1 MPMKRVLV
9 GVVLLLLLA
18 GAALGITIWTAV
30 RATTGKPIAPGRTG
44 KALIVIDLQ
53 EDYTGPH
60 AKQHYPN
67 PAFLIAANN
76 QLIAAAQTGG
86 WLVALV
92 RVAFP
97 DDWLHGMLSGHTAVA
112 GTKGA
117 ELDARLRR
125 PPGFL
130 EIVKTRSDSF
140 TIPTLDAQLD
150 AHQVGELYI
159 GGVDAGYCVKQTIA
173 GARNR
178 GYAVHVVR
186 EAISTSHS
194 TPLEELIRG
203 YERKGARMVSLE
215 QAKAELAAG
224 TRRQP

>member
-1 MPMKRVLV
+1 MKRLLLGVL
-9 GVVLLLLLA
+9 GLLLLA
-18 GAALGITIWTAV
+18 GAALGITIWTV
-30 RATTGKPIAPGRTG
+30 VHPTTGKPIAPGRAG
-44 KALIVIDLQ
+44 KALLVIDLQ

-60 AKQHYPN
+60 AQQHYPN
-67 PAFLIAANN
+67 PDKLLAANN
-76 QLIAAAQTGG
+76 QLIAAAQAGG
-86 WLVALV
+86 HLVALV

-117 ELDARLRR
+117 EFDARLTR

-140 TIPTLDAQLD
+140 TVPALDAQLD
-150 AHQVGELYI
+150 AHHVGELYI
-159 GGVDAGYCVKQTIA
+159 GGIDAGYCVKQTVA

-178 GYAVHVVR
+178 GYVVNVVR

-194 TPLEELIRG
+194 TPLDELIRG

-215 QAKAELAAG
+215 QAKVALAAG
-224 TRRQP
+224 ERP